1 MFHRLADT
9 GATLLVSSH
18 VMDEAA
24 RCDHL
29 LFMREGRFLAEAT
42 PRQIL
47 ARTGA
52 SDLEEA
58 FLRLATRREKALLT
72 GGDR

>member
-1 MFHRLADT
+1 MFHRLAAAGT
-9 GATLLVSSH
+9 SLLVSSH

-47 ARTGA
+47 DRTGA
-52 SDLEEA
+52 PDLEAA
-58 FLRLATRREKALLT
+58 FLALATGSASQGQEAGR
-72 GGDR
+72 